1 VNRLGE
7 AAVALERSR
16 WLAEV
21 ADAIDEAQRLARK
34 LSSSEGNAVAAKEIH
49 GRLEAIRI
57 EVDSLR
63 RGGWV
68 PRSREIDPMWTGLS
82 PWNRRRTPRP
92 PAE

>member
-1 VNRLGE
+1 MNRLGDE
-7 AAVALERSR
+7 AVALERSR
-16 WLAEV
+16 WLADL
-21 ADAIDEAQRLARK
+21 AHTIDEAQRLART
-34 LSSSEGNAVAAKEIH
+34 LSFSEGNSAAAKKIH
-49 GRLEAIRI
+49 GRLETIRI